1 MKSCIV
7 LFVLSIWSI
16 SQVSAGLKGEFPK
29 EAFEYFT
36 NEEAWHP
43 LMHKTNYGYE
53 EVKRSHESFIQ
64 LSDSKS
70 FLKEDAKQR
79 CQCRFVLDTNGIKKE
94 SDLKTEFKITT
105 EKFRMKQKQEEK
117 KKEDQKEEKKIEN
130 KPNNNMYY
138 NNYMNGGLFSQMIPI
153 PQQHPSFMPY
163 MMPTQRQNYF
173 MPYAPIY

>member
-7 LFVLSIWSI
+7 LFVLAIWSI

-29 EAFEYFT
+29 EAFDFYT

-43 LMHKTNYGYE
+43 LMHKTNDGYE

-64 LSDSKS
+64 LADSKS
-70 FLKEDAKQR
+70 FLKEDTNQR
-79 CQCRFVLDTNGIKKE
+79 CQCRLVLDTNGIKRE
-94 SDLKTEFKITT
+94 TDLKTEFKIT
-105 EKFRMKQKQEEK
+105 
-117 KKEDQKEEKKIEN
+117 KEEKKEEEKEKKEN
-130 KPNNNMYY
+130 KNMYY

-163 MMPTQRQNYF
+163 MMPTQKQSYF

>member
-7 LFVLSIWSI
+7 LFVLAIWSI

-29 EAFEYFT
+29 EAFDFYT

-43 LMHKTNYGYE
+43 LMHKTNDGYE

-64 LSDSKS
+64 LADSKS

-79 CQCRFVLDTNGIKKE
+79 CQCRFVLDTNGIKRE
-94 SDLKTEFKITT
+94 TDLKTEFKITT

-117 KKEDQKEEKKIEN
+117 KEAKKEEEIPKEKKEN
-130 KPNNNMYY
+130 KNAYY

-163 MMPTQRQNYF
+163 MMPTQRQSYF
-173 MPYAPIY
+173 LPYAPIY